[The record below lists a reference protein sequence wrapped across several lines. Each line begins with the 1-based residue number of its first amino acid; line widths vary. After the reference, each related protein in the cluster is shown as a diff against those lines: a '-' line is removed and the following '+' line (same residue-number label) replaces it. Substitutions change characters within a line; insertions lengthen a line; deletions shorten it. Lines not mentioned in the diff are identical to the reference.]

1 MSERNESL
9 YLKDI
14 LDSINAIGEYT
25 SSLTLESFLHD
36 RKSFQATVREFEIIG
51 EAVKNL
57 SVETL
62 KQYTEIEWRDI
73 IDFRNILIHE
83 YFGIDG
89 ELVWNV
95 ICDDLPNLKS
105 VVNQLLKKY
114 QREVSQP

>member
-1 MSERNESL
+1 MSKRDESL

-14 LDSINAIGEYT
+14 LESINAIFEYT
-25 SSLTLESFLHD
+25 ISLNFEKFILD

-51 EAVKNL
+51 EAVKKL
-57 SVETL
+57 SDTTL
-62 KQYTEIEWRDI
+62 LQYPEIQWRDI

-95 ICDDLPNLKS
+95 IKEDLPNLKS
-105 VVNQLLKKY
+105 AVLKILNK
-114 QREVSQP
+114 Q